1 VLINSAG
8 FLTSG
13 SLLSIFALRSKTPL
27 AFFSVSRLCTL
38 QFIYHHRTM
47 GRSSQAMHICSLVEA
62 LKADGHE
69 VTIVSPP
76 GVDPLKSAGM
86 MPFFRKADRA
96 RGLQRLWK
104 YISCECPQ
112 FVFEAFELLYNLFLP
127 FRLLPKLWRQPGA
140 VLYER
145 HAYFMFMGVLLG
157 KWLKRPVVLEVN
169 ELPGFTRAR
178 GLIMGRLARRID
190 AWVFSRADHILCVS
204 RVLADEARQRGAGK
218 ERVHVL
224 PNAIDPNRFRSPG
237 REHVLRSSLGIE
249 DSIVIGHVGLFYR
262 WDRLDTLIEV
272 VRSLRDRHPEI
283 KILLVG
289 DGPEMEKLRQTAFRL
304 GMNREVIFSGPVPRD
319 EVPAYIDAMDI
330 CVLPDSNA
338 FGSPIALFEFMAMGK
353 PCVVPDLGPMR
364 DVIEEGATG
373 MMFPQGNL
381 SALGDALLR
390 LVEDPSLRSQI
401 GTRAKQIVFERHTW
415 KANARFVVQLALGE
429 CSVNT
434 FAQMKQVDCDT
445 D

>member
-1 VLINSAG
+1 MLINSAG

-169 ELPGFTRAR
+169 ELAGFTRAR

-415 KANARFVVQLALGE
+415 KANARSVVQLALGE